1 VLDLLLVFPHVLLLL
16 PLLVVRKVVENRR
29 RVTVLVHY
37 LQHVPALLKGN
48 LLRVAGV
55 GHGFAFVVLESY
67 VPQLNVRNI
76 LHVNPAH
83 SKLAL
88 PLILGPHT

>member
-1 VLDLLLVFPHVLLLL
+1 MLDLLLVFPHVLLLL
-16 PLLVVRKVVENRR
+16 PFLVVRKVIKYRR

-37 LQHVPALLKGN
+37 LQHVPAFLEGN
-48 LLRVAGV
+48 LLRVSGV
-55 GHGFAFVVLESY
+55 GHGFSFVVLESY
-67 VPQLNVRNI
+67 MSQLNVRNI